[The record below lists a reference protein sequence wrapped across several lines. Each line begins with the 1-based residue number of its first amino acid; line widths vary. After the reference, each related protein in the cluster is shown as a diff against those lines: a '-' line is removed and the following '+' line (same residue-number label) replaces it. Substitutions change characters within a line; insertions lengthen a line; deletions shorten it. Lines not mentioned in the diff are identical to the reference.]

1 MPDIC
6 RGAALLPKQL
16 LRVLCFRPFI
26 VRQRIVKGFCVKG
39 LAPVKIIVFHTA
51 VGHIVLAVIRLIA
64 SLAVK
69 DKQVITSRLMLCR
82 GQALCDYNQFPPP
95 KGKNGN

>member
-1 MPDIC
+1 M
-6 RGAALLPKQL
+6 
-16 LRVLCFRPFI
+16 LCFRPFI

-39 LAPVKIIVFHTA
+39 LTPVKIIVFHTA

-69 DKQVITSRLMLCR
+69 DKHVITSRLMLCR
-82 GQALCDYNQFPPP
+82 GQALCDCNQFPPP